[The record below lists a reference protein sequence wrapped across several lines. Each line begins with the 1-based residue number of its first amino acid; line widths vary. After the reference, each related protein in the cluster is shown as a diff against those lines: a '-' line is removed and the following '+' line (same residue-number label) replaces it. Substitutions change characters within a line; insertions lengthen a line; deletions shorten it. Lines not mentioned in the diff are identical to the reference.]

1 MKDKDNIKNQ
11 ILAEMSEKIDEVLE
25 STANQPGDLY
35 ELEKAI
41 SRIGSD
47 FEKKALEAID
57 EYNRKRSKK
66 KLPEMRSRI
75 NRQGSQKT

>member
-1 MKDKDNIKNQ
+1 MNDKDKIKDQ
-11 ILAEMSEKIDEVLE
+11 ILTEMSEKIDEMLE
-25 STANQPGDLY
+25 STGNNSGDLY

-41 SRIGSD
+41 SKIGCD

-66 KLPEMRSRI
+66 TARNAE
-75 NRQGSQKT
+75 QH